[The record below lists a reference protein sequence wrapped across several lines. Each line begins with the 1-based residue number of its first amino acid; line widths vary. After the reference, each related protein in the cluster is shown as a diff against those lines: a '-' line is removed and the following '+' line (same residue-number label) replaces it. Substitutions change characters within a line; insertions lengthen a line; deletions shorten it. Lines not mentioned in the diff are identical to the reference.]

1 MKERLVLGI
10 GDNLL
15 DAVLGYLVVF
25 IGLTL
30 LMTVIVIVGKV
41 MVAQSKKSS
50 AKTEAAKPAE
60 AAAPAATAPKKLAP
74 GSAGD
79 VKIYDT
85 DPRDAAM
92 IMAIVADKL
101 GKPLNEL
108 RFRSIKEVIPD
119 AECQTAIHYLFL
131 LTPLQ
136 WCTGLSSR
144 GFPSGP

>member
-15 DAVLGYLVVF
+15 DAILGYAVVF

-30 LMTVIVIVGKV
+30 LMTVIVIVGKFFT
-41 MVAQSKKSS
+41 AKK
-50 AKTEAAKPAE
+50 AAPAAE
-60 AAAPAATAPKKLAP
+60 TAAPAAAAPAAPKKLAP

-79 VKIYDT
+79 VKLYDT

-108 RFRSIKEVIPD
+108 RFRSIKEVK
-119 AECQTAIHYLFL
+119 
-131 LTPLQ
+131 
-136 WCTGLSSR
+136 
-144 GFPSGP
+144 

>member
-1 MKERLVLGI
+1 MIEGRTILGI
-10 GDNLL
+10 GDSLL

-30 LMTVIVIVGKV
+30 LMIVVITVGKI
-41 MVAQSKKSS
+41 MVAKTKKDKSKS
-50 AKTEAAKPAE
+50 AAP
-60 AAAPAATAPKKLAP
+60 AAAPAAAAPAAAPAAPKKLAP

-92 IMAIVADKL
+92 IMAIVANKL

-108 RFRSIKEVIPD
+108 RFRSIKEVK
-119 AECQTAIHYLFL
+119 
-131 LTPLQ
+131 
-136 WCTGLSSR
+136 
-144 GFPSGP
+144 

>member
-10 GDNLL
+10 GENLL
-15 DAVLGYLVVF
+15 DAVLGYAVVF

-30 LMTVIVIVGKV
+30 LMTVIIIVGKV
-41 MVAQSKKSS
+41 MVAQSKKAS
-50 AKTEAAKPAE
+50 ATAAEPKPAE
-60 AAAPAATAPKKLAP
+60 ASASAPAAPKKLAP

-108 RFRSIKEVIPD
+108 RFRSIKEVK
-119 AECQTAIHYLFL
+119 
-131 LTPLQ
+131 
-136 WCTGLSSR
+136 
-144 GFPSGP
+144 

>member
-1 MKERLVLGI
+1 MDSRLTLGI

-25 IGLTL
+25 IGLSL
-30 LMTVIVIVGKV
+30 LMIVIIIVGKCFT
-41 MVAQSKKSS
+41 AKKAAPAAES
-50 AKTEAAKPAE
+50 AVP
-60 AAAPAATAPKKLAP
+60 AAAPAPTAPKKLAP

-108 RFRSIKEVIPD
+108 RFKSIKEVK
-119 AECQTAIHYLFL
+119 
-131 LTPLQ
+131 
-136 WCTGLSSR
+136 
-144 GFPSGP
+144 

>member
-1 MKERLVLGI
+1 MKERLILGI

-15 DAVLGYLVVF
+15 DAILGYAVVF

-41 MVAQSKKSS
+41 MVAKSRK
-50 AKTEAAKPAE
+50 AEVPAAEVKSAE
-60 AAAPAATAPKKLAP
+60 AAAPAPAVPKKLAP

-92 IMAIVADKL
+92 IMAIVAEKL

-108 RFRSIKEVIPD
+108 RFRSIKEVK
-119 AECQTAIHYLFL
+119 
-131 LTPLQ
+131 
-136 WCTGLSSR
+136 
-144 GFPSGP
+144 